1 VFFSFVPLALL
12 PPSPSILSQHHQ
24 APADQQQAIALN
36 HSPPLQIRD
45 IPKYLLLPSPTAS
58 ASDSI
63 AALFLPSPL
72 ARPPA
77 RPGLSLAFLT
87 QLVLRA
93 SLPAVGET
101 EREREREDRSGVGI
115 ARRHRTPL
123 GHVRGG
129 ARRRSRDARLR
140 RPRERQARRCRGAY
154 VPPCYAVDFFSCL
167 PVCRVNEISC
177 LCSRRRPSLRPG
189 LPSSAAQP
197 RGGRSVAETEPNFLL
212 GGDWLLTAGPPFSCP
227 NANASSLVII
237 FSLVKRSM

>member
-1 VFFSFVPLALL
+1 MGIKTLARCPPRAFLLSARFHKYPPVSLVFFSFVPLALL

-93 SLPAVGET
+93 SLPAVREK
-101 EREREREDRSGVGI
+101 ERE
-115 ARRHRTPL
+115 
-123 GHVRGG
+123 
-129 ARRRSRDARLR
+129 
-140 RPRERQARRCRGAY
+140 
-154 VPPCYAVDFFSCL
+154 
-167 PVCRVNEISC
+167 
-177 LCSRRRPSLRPG
+177 
-189 LPSSAAQP
+189 
-197 RGGRSVAETEPNFLL
+197 
-212 GGDWLLTAGPPFSCP
+212 
-227 NANASSLVII
+227 
-237 FSLVKRSM
+237 